1 MIKRVLVH
9 NQNMLPELTE
19 IKLRR
24 MHLGL
29 TQTQLAKLAHVS
41 QSLIAKIESGN
52 LVPGYENAKKLLNAL
67 DSAKRTDVKTA
78 KDIMRKHVIDVKAN
92 EKIKD
97 VIIIMRRH
105 SISQL
110 PVVDSGK
117 VVGLISEKRIIEAGQ
132 DYSSRQKSIA
142 ELPVK
147 QIMEDSPPMIQE
159 NSPQEMIAAMLEHY
173 PAVLVAKHGG
183 IAGIITKTDLLGA
196 IVAGKRA

>member
-117 VVGLISEKRIIEAGQ
+117 VVWLISEKSIIEAGQ
-132 DYSSRQKSIA
+132 DYSSKQKSIA
-142 ELPVK
+142 ELTGV
-147 QIMEDSPPMIQE
+147 ILPPF
-159 NSPQEMIAAMLEHY
+159 NY
-173 PAVLVAKHGG
+173 PFFRNHPNYFP
-183 IAGIITKTDLLGA
+183 
-196 IVAGKRA
+196 